1 MNRAM
6 RVLMSGRVAAVC
18 VGLGIGVSCQ
28 VAGAQGVLSPR
39 LMGDEPDEIFQP
51 MVRRQA
57 EPVRAAETIVPPR
70 ALGQPAPVAPS
81 RSDPA
86 PVPSAAPAP
95 APSPAPAPAQTPVPV
110 QTAATIPQRAT
121 DKAPTPPPD
130 SSLQN
135 EPVRAA
141 QSSLGPQFVRM
152 QDTLSPRLMDYV
164 PTAMQYVLEVEP
176 GVQWQSN
183 PFRFSDAE
191 SAQRESD
198 MIRQLSLRAGLVVPL
213 GSDRTRLE
221 LSGVRTE
228 SRYSTFKQLDNAAN
242 HLEGALRWQAGDLF
256 VGSVAATSDDSLYR
270 YLNRTAPSRDMVHT
284 DTQSADVGLRIT
296 DDLTLPILRV
306 SDETTRHDF
315 ALNRMRFNQDLERV
329 QVAGRYTGWRQSAIT
344 AGVSKADGN
353 FLDRTDELAALV
365 GRRYRDTE
373 AFVDWTWD
381 YSMRTT
387 LAGRTSFLQRRYPGL
402 VGRDSNLP
410 TTYVRIGWE
419 YSPKTRFDAIVWRL
433 PYPNSEDPTIL
444 YTTSTG
450 GQVSA
455 AWKASEKLWASAT
468 LAGER
473 VSNTRFTG
481 SASEEASQVY
491 RAGVRVEWELTRG
504 AVLALDAWRDRTIA
518 PAALDS
524 FSNNVVR
531 LNLLLTTDN
540 GLGRPQR
547 LLWHPECL
555 SPRSVQTS
563 VCQTQ

>member
-1 MNRAM
+1 MSLPVNRAA
-6 RVLMSGRVAAVC
+6 RTLISSGVVAVC
-18 VGLGIGVSCQ
+18 LGMSCQ
-28 VAGAQGVLSPR
+28 VASAQGVLSPR
-39 LMGDEPDEIFQP
+39 LLGDPPEDDL
-51 MVRRQA
+51 
-57 EPVRAAETIVPPR
+57 PVRVTAPPR
-70 ALGQPAPVAPS
+70 ADSFRAVDTGA
-81 RSDPA
+81 
-86 PVPSAAPAP
+86 VPSARDGAR
-95 APSPAPAPAQTPVPV
+95 SPAQADVGSQVYTEPLVIDAPPVTLREVEVSTPPQSDPVP
-110 QTAATIPQRAT
+110 AAPQAV
-121 DKAPTPPPD
+121 
-130 SSLQN
+130 SIY
-135 EPVRAA
+135 
-141 QSSLGPQFVRM
+141 
-152 QDTLSPRLMDYV
+152 DTLSPQLMDYV
-164 PTAMQYVLEVEP
+164 PTAIQYVLEVEP

-191 SAQRESD
+191 AAQRESD
-198 MIRQLSLRAGLVVPL
+198 IIRQLSLRAGVVVPL

-242 HLEGALRWQAGDLF
+242 HLEAALRWQAGDLF
-256 VGSVAATSDDSLYR
+256 VGSVATTSDDSLYR

-306 SDETTRHDF
+306 SNETTRHDF
-315 ALNRMRFNQDLERV
+315 GLNRMRFNQDLDRV
-329 QVAGRYTGWRQSAIT
+329 QVAGRYTGWRQSAIS
-344 AGVSKADGN
+344 AGLSKADGN

-373 AFVDWTWD
+373 AFLDWTWD

-387 LAGRTSFLQRRYPGL
+387 LAGRVSYLQRRYPGL

-410 TTYVRIGWE
+410 TAFVRMGWE
-419 YSPKTRFDAIVWRL
+419 YSAKTRFDAIVWRL

-468 LAGER
+468 LAAER
-473 VSNTRFTG
+473 VGNTRFTG
-481 SASEEASQVY
+481 STSEEDSQVY

-555 SPRSVQTS
+555 APRSIQTS
-563 VCQTQ
+563 SCQTQ